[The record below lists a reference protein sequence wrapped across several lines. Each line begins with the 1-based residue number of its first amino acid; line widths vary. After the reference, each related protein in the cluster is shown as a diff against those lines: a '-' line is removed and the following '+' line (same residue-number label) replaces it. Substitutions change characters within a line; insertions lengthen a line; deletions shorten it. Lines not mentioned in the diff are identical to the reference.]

1 MKKPCFNIL
10 KNGGFTFVELLI
22 SIAISSFIV
31 AAVYMT
37 YRSQQKSYIDQE
49 QVAAMQQNL
58 RSGIGLMQREIR
70 MAGYDPQGTPGF
82 SIIDICPRNKDNSV
96 DISISGNGAISFT
109 FDLNENGTLD
119 GNETISYSICDSP
132 ISSPNGILD
141 LSRNNGAGR
150 QLLAEG
156 IEAMGLAYA
165 FDANGDSQI
174 DTYQAVNMP
183 NPPAPAPPLTAEDK
197 RRVIWAIDSDGDND
211 LDRNL
216 DTQLDG
222 DIDADDGPGAGGNGL
237 IPGQPLID
245 FDGNPIPDVSPD
257 DIRAVRIWM
266 LARSLRDDSN
276 FVNNFTYTVGH
287 KVISPASDSDT
298 TNDGCRMRLLT
309 TTVNCRNMGL

>member
-1 MKKPCFNIL
+1 MNHKTNSGL
-10 KNGGFTFVELLI
+10 NNNGFTLVELLI
-22 SIAISSFIV
+22 AVAISGFIL

-37 YRSQQKSYIDQE
+37 YRSQQKSYVVQE

-58 RSGIGLMQREIR
+58 RAGIGLMQREIR
-70 MAGYDPQGTPGF
+70 MAGYNPQSTQGTPGF
-82 SIIDICPRNKDNSV
+82 SIRDICPRDKDNSV
-96 DISISGNGAISFT
+96 DTSILGNGAIILT
-109 FDLNENGTLD
+109 ADLSEDGTLV

-165 FDANGDSQI
+165 FDANGDGQM
-174 DTYQAVNMP
+174 DTYNVGGN
-183 NPPAPAPPLTAEDK
+183 NV
-197 RRVIWAIDSDGDND
+197 VIWAIDSDGDND

-216 DTQLDG
+216 DTDLDG
-222 DIDADDGPGAGGNGL
+222 DIDADDGPGDGGHGL
-237 IPGQPLID
+237 IPGQPLKD
-245 FDGNPIPDVSPD
+245 FDGNGIPDVSPD
-257 DIRAVRIWM
+257 DIRAVKIWL
-266 LARSLRDDSN
+266 LARSLRGDSK